1 MCLFALKISKLLR
14 QNKFVYRFNLTIQLR
29 HFMTNF
35 VPNEKQIMSKTSEI
49 QLKVF
54 LDESNIPANITWFA
68 SDSQMTEP
76 ESCKAFMLS
85 VFDEKSSESLRIDL
99 WTKEMRQDEMDK
111 FFFETFMTMAD
122 TYHRANQNEE
132 LVKEMKDF
140 AFNFGE
146 KTGIIKRK

>member
-1 MCLFALKISKLLR
+1 
-14 QNKFVYRFNLTIQLR
+14 
-29 HFMTNF
+29 MTNF
-35 VPNEKQIMSKTSEI
+35 VPKEYQIMSKTSEI

-54 LDESNIPANITWFA
+54 LDESNIPADITWFA
-68 SDSQMTEP
+68 SDSQMQEP

-122 TYHRANQNEE
+122 TYNRANQNEE
-132 LVKEMKDF
+132 IVKEMKDF
-140 AFNFGE
+140 AFRFGE
-146 KTGIIKRK
+146 KTGLIKRK